1 MIIDTLGANYT
12 PEAASESSGKE
23 LGKEEFL
30 TLLVTQMQNQD
41 PLNPMEGTEYTSQ
54 LAQFS
59 SLEQLFNIDET
70 LGIIKSGQN
79 QGSNYQALDFIGKE
93 ISAKGEELSF
103 KNKETATGS
112 FTIQE
117 AADCIVT
124 ITDSKGNF
132 IRNIPLGQM
141 PPGTHGFD
149 WDGYAE
155 TGKMQEDGIYGFE
168 IIAMDKNGQIVPV
181 ESKIMGK
188 VDRVSLEGN
197 SPILYV
203 DEIPVS
209 ISQVMEIRV
218 NKD

>member
-1 MIIDTLGANYT
+1 MYIDTLGTNYT
-12 PEAASESSGKE
+12 QEAASGASGKE

-41 PLNPMEGTEYTSQ
+41 PLNPMEGTEYTAQ

-70 LGIIKSGQN
+70 LGFIKSGQS
-79 QGSNYQALDFIGKE
+79 QGSNYQALDFIGKA
-93 ISAKGEELSF
+93 ISAQGEELSF

-117 AADCIVT
+117 AADCNVM
-124 ITDSKGNF
+124 ITDSNGNY
-132 IRNIPLGQM
+132 IRKIPLGSMQS
-141 PPGTHGFD
+141 GTHNFD
-149 WDGYAE
+149 WDGYAD

-168 IIAMDKNGQIVPV
+168 IIAKDKNGKIVPV

-188 VDRVSLEGN
+188 VDRVNLEGN

-203 DEIPVS
+203 GEIPVS